1 MKKVKFFLSL
11 KVQIFIF
18 CLVTFFPILFV
29 SSYLFHEHT
38 KNILEQEWKNRLFVV
53 TTLSSEKLK
62 EFNIQ
67 SLKSSKDIES
77 VQYKNIKNTLIYI
90 KENIPDIKNI
100 SIISKK
106 DDENVSYILDSSTKA
121 KDLNQDGKIEPLN
134 EGLVL
139 LGEESS
145 DFRIST
151 EPGMSE
157 GFKNTFISQMKFRD
171 KDRTWIKAYAPINNK
186 KDTIISV
193 EMFTDN
199 TQEEYNKFMIMFRDV
214 LIISFAIIV
223 SLLFVATK
231 IFLFPIKKLT
241 QKVLNIRNGNFSGR
255 IPFSWFYGEIGI
267 LVDSVNKMSE
277 EVEYNK
283 IKEIENLQH
292 AEDKQKVIEI
302 TSKQIK
308 SKNYELNNMI
318 ITLNTVNNIVEE
330 LIFIRDTK
338 TLMDTVINSIGRV
351 INFEKGFIAEYIPEE
366 KSFKVISCLNT
377 SNIKDNNSLPVK
389 NSESLKKL
397 LDVFNCID
405 EDQKSNI
412 GEEEFNN
419 SIALPLTNDKEIKGV
434 IFLMNK
440 VKKEEKEPDYFTA
453 EEETTLRTL
462 TKLVSAVWD
471 SIHLFE
477 LATIDSLSKLYVR
490 RYFEKTFEEELK
502 KSLRNETNLS
512 IIMIDIDN
520 LQKCNNNY
528 GHFIGDQVIKL
539 VSESIKNSIDEPCI
553 ASRYGG
559 EKFTIL
565 VPEKTAEEAFEL
577 AEEIRSKIEEQEVQ
591 VPIGDNIKITISSGV
606 TSFPDNGET
615 IDELLK
621 SVESTLYK
629 AKLQGK
635 NKVLVAT

>member
-1 MKKVKFFLSL
+1 MNKVKFFLSL

-18 CLVTFFPILFV
+18 CVVTFFPIIFI

-38 KNILEQEWKNRLFVV
+38 KSILEQEWKNRLFAI
-53 TTLSSEKLK
+53 TILSSEKLK
-62 EFNIQ
+62 EYKINEI
-67 SLKSSKDIES
+67 KSTKQINSDE
-77 VQYKNIKNTLIYI
+77 YKKIKEILIYI
-90 KENIPDIKNI
+90 KDTLPDIKQI
-100 SIISKK
+100 SIIYKK
-106 DDENVSYILDSSTKA
+106 DEENVSYILDSSTKPR
-121 KDLNQDGKIEPLN
+121 DINSDGKIEPLN

-139 LGEESS
+139 IGEDSS
-145 DFRIST
+145 DFKIST

-157 GFKNTFISQMKFRD
+157 GFKNPFISQMQFRN
-171 KDRTWIKAYAPINNK
+171 KDRTWIKAYAPIRNLKNS
-186 KDTIISV
+186 IIAV

-199 TQEEYNKFMIMFRDV
+199 TQEEYKKFLEMFKDI

-223 SLLFVATK
+223 ILLFIAAK
-231 IFLFPIKKLT
+231 IFLFPINKLT
-241 QKVLNIRNGNFSGR
+241 QKILNIRNGHFSAR
-255 IPFSWFYGEIGI
+255 IPFSWFYGEIGV

-277 EVEYNK
+277 EIERVKNK
-283 IKEIENLQH
+283 GEENLEH
-292 AEDKQKVIEI
+292 AEEKQKVIEL

-330 LIFIRDTK
+330 LIFIRETK
-338 TLMDTVINSIGRV
+338 DLMDTVINSINRV

-377 SNIKDNNSLPVK
+377 INIKDDDTLPVK

-405 EDQKSNI
+405 EDQKSQIAN
-412 GEEEFNN
+412 EDFNN

-440 VKKEEKEPDYFTA
+440 VKKDEKEAEYFTA

-462 TKLVSAVWD
+462 SKLVSAVWD

-490 RYFEKTFEEELK
+490 RYFEKTFEEEIK
-502 KSLRNETNLS
+502 KAARNETNLS

-539 VSESIKNSIDEPCI
+539 VSESIKEHIEEPCI

-565 VPEKTAEEAFEL
+565 VPEKTTEEAYEL
-577 AEEIRSKIEEQEVQ
+577 AEKIREKIESQEVQ
-591 VPIGDNIKITISSGV
+591 VPIGDNIKITVSSGI
-606 TSFPDNGET
+606 TSFPENGET
-615 IDELLK
+615 MEELLK

>member
-38 KNILEQEWKNRLFVV
+38 KNILEQEWKNRLFAV

-67 SLKSSKDIES
+67 ALKSSKDIES

-90 KENIPDIKNI
+90 KENVPDIKNI

-377 SNIKDNNSLPVK
+377 SNIKDNSSLPVK

-539 VSESIKNSIDEPCI
+539 VSESIKDSIDEPCI

-577 AEEIRSKIEEQEVQ
+577 AEEIRTKIEEQEVQ